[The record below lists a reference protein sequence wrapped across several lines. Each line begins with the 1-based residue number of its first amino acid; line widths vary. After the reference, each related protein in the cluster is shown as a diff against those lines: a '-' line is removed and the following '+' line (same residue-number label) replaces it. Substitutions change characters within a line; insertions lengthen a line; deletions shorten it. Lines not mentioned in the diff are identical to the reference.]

1 MTVRVGDALP
11 ERVVERVDPEKMK
24 ILAALLRD
32 PNMIH
37 LDPAAS
43 EQVGLGHRL
52 VNQGPINLGYVH
64 TLLVEWAGGVD
75 RVRASAFRLLGN
87 VYGGERV
94 VAGGRV
100 LAVGAAGLVEC
111 EVWLDAVRAEG
122 RVRVVS
128 GTATVVADR
137 DAP

>member
-1 MTVRVGDALP
+1 MSVRAGDLLP
-11 ERVVERVDPEKMK
+11 ERVVEWVDPEKMK
-24 ILAALLRD
+24 ILAALLHD

-43 EQVGLGHRL
+43 AAAGLGHRL

-64 TLLVEWAGGVD
+64 TLLAEWAGGAD
-75 RVRASAFRLLGN
+75 RVRSSTFRLLGN
-87 VYGGERV
+87 VYAGERV

-100 LAVGAAGLVEC
+100 LAVGAGGLVEC
-111 EVWLDAVRAEG
+111 EVWLDAERAEG

-128 GTATVVADR
+128 GAATVVAAR
-137 DAP
+137 EQP